1 MTAKTKMEKKGV
13 VWVSTVLYILISLA
27 ILSLVLVSVQPVI
40 DKNKDRTVIFQTID
54 MLKEIDSTIEQVSV
68 SQDTNLGLKLKIS
81 RGNLMIDSQD
91 NLISWELRDSAYQ
104 YSEENRTVNVTSDA
118 RMTAFSKKIGNKW
131 ATKIFLNY
139 TNRYDLTYAGKEET
153 KVLSES
159 EYDLFIKNVNTSTS
173 PIEIDFTAG

>member
-1 MTAKTKMEKKGV
+1 MEKKGV

-54 MLKEIDSTIEQVSV
+54 MLKEIDSTIEQVSI

-81 RGNLMIDSQD
+81 RGNLMIDSRS
-91 NLISWELRDSAYQ
+91 NALSWELGDSAYQ
-104 YSEENRTVNVTSDA
+104 YSEENRTVNVTSDG
-118 RMTAFSKKIGNKW
+118 RMTAVSKKIGNKW
-131 ATKIFLNY
+131 GIKIVLNY
-139 TNRYDLTYAGKEET
+139 TNRYDLTYAGKEEV

-159 EYDLFIKNVNTSTS
+159 EYDLFIKNADTSTS
-173 PIEIDFTAG
+173 PIKIDFTAS